1 LSYISAIVELMNQDS
16 TQDPTNDFDFLAGS
30 WNIHHRRLKQRHV
43 GSSEWDEFSGISQV
57 RLLLGGVMNVDEN
70 IFPSLGWSGATVRIF
85 NRQTQQWSIYWV
97 NSAEGRLQAPVV
109 GRFEDNVGEFF
120 GDDTDQGLPIKVRYR
135 WRRQGTDQAHWDQA
149 FSWDGGETWETNWT
163 MAFNRAAWPGRP

>member
-1 LSYISAIVELMNQDS
+1 LSYIGAIVELMNQDS

-43 GSSEWDEFSGISQV
+43 GSSEWD
-57 RLLLGGVMNVDEN
+57 D
-70 IFPSLGWSGATVRIF
+70 
-85 NRQTQQWSIYWV
+85 
-97 NSAEGRLQAPVV
+97 
-109 GRFEDNVGEFF
+109 EFF

-135 WRRQGTDQAHWDQA
+135 WRRQGTDKAHWDQA

-163 MAFNRAAWPGRP
+163 MAFNRAAWQGRP